1 MLKSPA
7 EFVVLYEQGRMTARD
22 AKDLKELLEHAC
34 LNYYETEHKIMSD
47 EEYDRLNDIHEALT
61 GEIVSGSKGTTGVSH
76 TYDSLMCTLKKVNS
90 IEELKAWLQ
99 ETFGDSATITLA
111 VSNKMDGNSVML
123 EYESNGYIIGGVT
136 RGKDG
141 IGVDLTETFKGRNI
155 PSTLGNRFGIKYE
168 ALVSK
173 NDMDALS
180 EKRGKE
186 LADPRGAVTGLLH
199 KNDSSV
205 FVDFIHLA
213 PIDIALEGGVMTRM
227 EVIEFI
233 NALITETGFVNPA
246 FHILTGT
253 PKSVLNSIKELY
265 EKQAKERI
273 DWEYMVDGMV
283 IEYVDEPTRERLGW
297 HKGSSTYPKFAIAL
311 KYPFLERETF
321 AETMEFDVGPSGR
334 VTPCVVFHPVTIN
347 GRTYRR
353 TSIANWRRFQELKI
367 GKGTKL
373 LFSLRNDV
381 LGYVDVLDVPEN
393 NGIEPFVFTQSC
405 PVCGASIEVNANET
419 YAYCPN
425 ETGCQAHKVGKILQ
439 WVKKLSLK
447 GIADST
453 LWKLIDNGIIT
464 EPRDLYHIDRQKAAF
479 IPGLG
484 ESSMANLMATVAGKL
499 NPKDYEVLAAATPE
513 GIGRTVLKP
522 VLARYRLSEL
532 HRIANSDQQ
541 SELIGMLNE
550 CTGVSDINAEKI
562 IQGLQNPVIE
572 WALNGGDLNIAETYV
587 DPSKRATAS
596 GDGLKVCITGKIE
609 LFKNRDEFVAA
620 LEARGHSFASSVS
633 KDLDILVTNDPF
645 SGSSKNKKA
654 TELGKPIM
662 TEREFVDAYLE

>member
-7 EFVVLYEQGRMTARD
+7 EFVVLYEQRRITARD

-76 TYDSLMCTLKKVNS
+76 TYDSLMCTLKKVNT
-90 IEELKAWLQ
+90 IEELKIWLN
-99 ETFGDSATITLA
+99 ETFGDSPTITLA

-123 EYESNGYIIGGVT
+123 EYESNGHIIGGVT

-141 IGVDLTETFKGRNI
+141 LGVDLTETFKGKDIACSLDNK
-155 PSTLGNRFGIKYE
+155 FGIKYE

-199 KNDSSV
+199 KNDSSD
-205 FVDFIHLA
+205 FVGFIHLA
-213 PIDIALEGGVMTRM
+213 PIDIAVEGGVMTRM

-233 NALITETGFVNPA
+233 NALVTEPGFVNPT
-246 FHILTGT
+246 FHIVTGT
-253 PKSVLNSIKELY
+253 PESVLNSIKELY
-265 EKQAKERI
+265 ERQAKERI

-311 KYPFLERETF
+311 KYPFLERETN
-321 AETMEFDVGPSGR
+321 AEAVEFDVGPSGR
-334 VTPCVVFHPVTIN
+334 VTPCVVFNPVTIN

-393 NGIEPFVFTQSC
+393 KGIEPFVFAAVC
-405 PVCGASIEVNANET
+405 PICGASIEVNTNET

-425 ETGCQAHKVGKILQ
+425 ETGCQAHKVGKILH
-439 WVKKLSLK
+439 WVKKL
-447 GIADST
+447 
-453 LWKLIDNGIIT
+453 
-464 EPRDLYHIDRQKAAF
+464 
-479 IPGLG
+479 
-484 ESSMANLMATVAGKL
+484 
-499 NPKDYEVLAAATPE
+499 
-513 GIGRTVLKP
+513 
-522 VLARYRLSEL
+522 
-532 HRIANSDQQ
+532 
-541 SELIGMLNE
+541 
-550 CTGVSDINAEKI
+550 
-562 IQGLQNPVIE
+562 
-572 WALNGGDLNIAETYV
+572 
-587 DPSKRATAS
+587 
-596 GDGLKVCITGKIE
+596 
-609 LFKNRDEFVAA
+609 
-620 LEARGHSFASSVS
+620 
-633 KDLDILVTNDPF
+633 
-645 SGSSKNKKA
+645 
-654 TELGKPIM
+654 
-662 TEREFVDAYLE
+662 